1 VDAFRRLIEDESLR
15 QRMGAAGRRRVL
27 EKFTWGSVVRACED
41 LWAIQ
46 DQERRAH
53 EAALE
58 GRTRTFTGPAC
69 FPAPE
74 VGFASYPT
82 ALLDEATQ
90 LDTVDGVQERLD
102 LVLSLPLTNYVPE
115 TRVTDRG
122 LLQSLLSAAPCALS
136 DLDRVLGSR
145 GISRINGRATIA
157 WLLKYDL
164 LRVTA
169 IRPDR

>member
-1 VDAFRRLIEDESLR
+1 
-15 QRMGAAGRRRVL
+15 M
-27 EKFTWGSVVRACED
+27 
-41 LWAIQ
+41 
-46 DQERRAH
+46 
-53 EAALE
+53 
-58 GRTRTFTGPAC
+58 
-69 FPAPE
+69 
-74 VGFASYPT
+74 
-82 ALLDEATQ
+82 LDEATQ